1 MIIISMRRQNLL
13 IRTINKIRR
22 KLTLKCNKKH
32 GKKIGAMKLGTLYF
46 SISLLELTMILQ
58 IHKRKF

>member
-1 MIIISMRRQNLL
+1 ME
-13 IRTINKIRR
+13 
-22 KLTLKCNKKH
+22 
-32 GKKIGAMKLGTLYF
+32 KKIGAMKLGTLYF